1 MVHVD
6 LRRLA
11 TICIVFFALTLSL
24 YAQNAPYAFVIYADG
39 YNISVYRNDELLTY
53 DVLVDDVIGMPLL
66 QGDLVQTDPDTFVE
80 LQVMPS
86 RTVVKVA
93 ENTTFEIESLGGNGG
108 GTFDMSYGRVRARVE
123 RLTNNETFQVRGSS
137 AVAGVRGTD
146 FGYDMV
152 IEREAAE
159 ELRTRVYVF
168 EGEVAV
174 TGRDESGADDPDS
187 AESEVEDRPAPEE
200 ILIGAN
206 EMVNVVSAV
215 PEELSQEQDAD
226 SERPVSPPAPVRAQP
241 VSFQR
246 EVIQEDIQ
254 QFWRDQDFREE
265 AIDPAE
271 VENVFP
277 GINARVQRLS
287 DEQRQYEEL
296 QRLRRE
302 GLLGSPDALLS
313 DADDDFEPIEPEREP
328 ERVALS
334 DPGPNERI
342 RRLVQPDTG
351 PTQSQ
356 QLRRAGHWFLGA
368 GLVLEVAGV
377 AGAWYLDDI
386 RDYRELDQSAP
397 GVAAMASGGVFITS
411 GIISYLFSLIGDR

>member
-1 MVHVD
+1 
-6 LRRLA
+6 
-11 TICIVFFALTLSL
+11 
-24 YAQNAPYAFVIYADG
+24 
-39 YNISVYRNDELLTY
+39 
-53 DVLVDDVIGMPLL
+53 
-66 QGDLVQTDPDTFVE
+66 
-80 LQVMPS
+80 
-86 RTVVKVA
+86 
-93 ENTTFEIESLGGNGG
+93 
-108 GTFDMSYGRVRARVE
+108 
-123 RLTNNETFQVRGSS
+123 
-137 AVAGVRGTD
+137 VAGVRGTD

-152 IEREAAE
+152 VEREAAQ

-174 TGRDESGADDPDS
+174 TGREESEADESEAGDASEQEADAPR
-187 AESEVEDRPAPEE
+187 ERPEE
-200 ILIGAN
+200 LLIGAN

-215 PEELSQEQDAD
+215 PEELSRERDED

-246 EVIQEDIQ
+246 QAIEEDIQ
-254 QFWRDQDFREE
+254 QFWRDQDFQEE

-313 DADDDFEPIEPEREP
+313 DAEDDFEPIEPEREP

-342 RRLVQPDTG
+342 RRLVQPDVG
-351 PTQSQ
+351 PTRSQ
-356 QLRRAGHWFLGA
+356 QLRRAGHWFLGT
-368 GLVLEVAGV
+368 GLVLEAAGI

-386 RDYRELDQSAP
+386 RDYRDLEQSTP

-411 GIISYLFSLIGDR
+411 GLISYLFSLIGGD